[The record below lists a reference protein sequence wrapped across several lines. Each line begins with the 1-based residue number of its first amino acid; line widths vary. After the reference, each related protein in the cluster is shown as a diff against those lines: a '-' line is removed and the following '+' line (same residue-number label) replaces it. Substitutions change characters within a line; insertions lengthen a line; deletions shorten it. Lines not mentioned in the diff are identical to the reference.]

1 MRMRRVCFLVFGLIG
16 CVVCINP
23 VMAQGRQTAYP
34 ESRRYSIEIPSN
46 WIYETTTN
54 PNYFFVGESLQIADS
69 PETLQIYRE
78 TNEVVGQLITLDFLP
93 LSTLELFGWETQN
106 IDERQLLMNAF
117 VGLYTEQDL
126 QFTPIA
132 GYPSATVD
140 LTGISSEFYGG
151 FVFQSAIWVGDV
163 IVYMVTVAGSAQQ
176 MAEIDRL
183 LPTFQFYPD
192 PPCSND
198 FSERSPLV
206 IEGGALSIPLQSC
219 WLVLSEEWVNS
230 PFNLRQQPFP
240 DEVRKAIEQY
250 DLLADIKA
258 QIPPTPYYHII
269 FWDEPIEFMRRVDE
283 AYLNTE
289 GMENRNLVAG
299 MMQIGVYPYAWFSS
313 NPASDAI
320 LQTIFE
326 QIGGYAEDY
335 SITQAPIFTITGRL
349 SQVFDAPDNVGRFML
364 IADGEYVYVII
375 IATPSA
381 LWSQFA
387 PLADDLLSK
396 VIIGA

>member
-1 MRMRRVCFLVFGLIG
+1 MRRVWVIVFSCIGLLL
-16 CVVCINP
+16 CLSP
-23 VMAQGRQTAYP
+23 ALAQGRQAVYP
-34 ESRRYSIEIPSN
+34 ESRRYSMEIPNN
-46 WIYETTTN
+46 WIYETVTN

-69 PETLQIYRE
+69 EETLRVYRE
-78 TNEVVGQLITLDFLP
+78 TNEVLGQLITIDFIP
-93 LSTLELFGWETQN
+93 LSTLELFGWQTQG

-117 VGLYTEQDL
+117 VGLYGEQDL

-132 GYPSATVD
+132 GYPAATVD
-140 LTGISSEFYGG
+140 LTGISPDFYGG
-151 FVFQSAIWVGDV
+151 FVFQSAIWAGDV

-183 LPTFQFYPD
+183 LPTFQFYPE
-192 PPCSND
+192 PPCSAD
-198 FSERSPLV
+198 FGQRPPLI
-206 IEGGALSIPLQSC
+206 IEGGAITIPLQTC

-230 PFNLRQQPFP
+230 PFNLRQSPFP
-240 DEVRKAIEQY
+240 EEVTKALEQY

-258 QIPPTPYYHII
+258 QIPPTPYYHLI
-269 FWDEPIEFMRRVDE
+269 FWDEPIEFMRRVNTS
-283 AYLNTE
+283 YLTDI

-299 MMQIGVYPYAWFSS
+299 MMQIGVYPYAWFNG

-335 SITQAPIFTITGRL
+335 NISQAPTFTITGRL
-349 SQVFDAPDNVGRFML
+349 SQVFDSPDNVGRFML

-381 LWSQFA
+381 LWSQFS
-387 PLADDLLSK
+387 PLVDSILSG
-396 VIIGA
+396 VIIT